1 MTGSGVLIP
10 MGRAAEEGCLGRFFV
25 AAPGSAVVST
35 VAQSRSLEASLTEIA
50 SNLKAVEERLTALAP
65 HTRLAEPHVQ
75 ELREI
80 RALVMALTVSRA
92 QEE

>member
-1 MTGSGVLIP
+1 MSST
-10 MGRAAEEGCLGRFFV
+10 RAAPV
-25 AAPGSAVVST
+25 ACWPAPQ
-35 VAQSRSLEASLTEIA
+35 AQSILVGIVRSLEV
-50 SNLKAVEERLTALAP
+50 VEERLTALAP